1 MHRRLQQ
8 HAVSIAAFAVLLILT
23 TASCRKREAPADA
36 PPAQAPLPTAP
47 AAALRITDVQLGNA
61 IGADKKVTEARETFS
76 PKDTI
81 FASVATEGSAP
92 NATLRAK
99 WTYQDGQTVEETSRS
114 ISSTGPAVTEFSIQK
129 PDGLPA
135 GDYRLEIFRDGQSV
149 ATRSFKVQ

>member
-1 MHRRLQQ
+1 MSRRL
-8 HAVSIAAFAVLLILT
+8 HLHPVSIALFAALLLAT
-23 TASCRKREAPADA
+23 TVSCRKREAPADA
-36 PPAQAPLPTAP
+36 PPAAATPGAPAP
-47 AAALRITDVQLGNA
+47 AAAIRVTDVQLGNA
-61 IGADKKVTEARETFS
+61 IGTDKKVTDARETFS

-81 FASVATEGSAP
+81 FASVATDGSA

-114 ISSTGPAVTEFSIQK
+114 ISPTGPALTEFSIQK

-135 GDYRLEIFRDGQSV
+135 GDYRVEIFRDGQSA